1 MAGFEVT
8 FRGRFWVTPEVP
20 YDEEPEGHFTP
31 EHDRLLTAIIFG
43 NYGQVLRF
51 VTGQS
56 YVEEVRA
63 SWKFGFS
70 VRYYELTE
78 KQYLALLKWVEAE
91 RAAGHHLGE
100 A

>member
-8 FRGRFWVTPEVP
+8 LHGRFWVTPEVP

-70 VRYYELTE
+70 VPVLRAHR
-78 KQYLALLKWVEAE
+78 KAVPRFVEMGRS
-91 RAAGHHLGE
+91 RACSGASF
-100 A
+100 